1 MNPEHFLGYQTDTGV
16 AGMSESA
23 LKVLN
28 KYKKGGAASATSKQK
43 STQPVLLSAPA
54 VKRDA
59 PLTDGE
65 RKAKLRALARKRLAR
80 LLGQAYRRREED
92 SMPPLPPPIKVR
104 SVASALAARE
114 DLPVMLGGELEAPG
128 DELETAGD
136 EAPVDDAPADA
147 KVRLSTSLRPELFE
161 PLRVIRCDEL
171 GEEGTSAFCVR
182 FSPDGLLLAAGC
194 GDGTVRVF
202 HSGSGRPAHV
212 LSCEGGEEE
221 GASRTVAA
229 GALPVTC
236 VRWTGTRT
244 VLATTA
250 NGRLHWWRLGSSS
263 TDGASCPPLHSLTE
277 ADALYALA
285 LSSQSDGMA
294 SGAGGGYVATAGKDT
309 VVRVYDEATRQL
321 LTACGEPDAEMRR
334 FLGAGGGGSA
344 ASAGMHTSRLFC
356 VRFVPGHPQLIA
368 SAGWDAT
375 LRLFDT
381 RTAAPLGASSSIA
394 TAISSSWAPVR
405 PYGGCKLYA
414 AQFCSSGRA
423 EGAGHSSLVA
433 AAGVAALDG
442 SGELTLLDAASLQPK
457 ATLRLPKA
465 VRSLDVCAPGTAL
478 ESEYRVALAAAD
490 HTGRCRPLLP
500 HERAKDAGGVLTL
513 SKGTVTIAG
522 GSDDSDKP
530 GSESPR
536 ASPRRSFPD
545 ASSALKPSKSFT
557 FDHVYDE
564 NSTQEEV
571 YAQFV
576 APFTAKFLAG

>member
-1 MNPEHFLGYQTDTGV
+1 MNPEQYLGYQKDTGV

-28 KYKKGGAASATSKQK
+28 KYKQNGATGAPSKQK
-43 STQPVLLSAPA
+43 NTQPVLLSAPA

-80 LLGQAYRRREED
+80 LIGQAYRRREED

-171 GEEGTSAFCVR
+171 GGEEGTSAFCVR

-221 GASRTVAA
+221 GASRAVAA

-236 VRWTGTRT
+236 VRWTGTRA
-244 VLATTA
+244 VIATTA
-250 NGRLHWWRLGSSS
+250 DGRLHWWRLGSSS

-277 ADALYALA
+277 ADAIYALA
-285 LSSQSDGMA
+285 YSPQSDGMA
-294 SGAGGGYVATAGKDT
+294 GGGGGGGGGGSSSRHGDGGYVATAGKDT

-321 LTACGEPDAEMRR
+321 LSACGEPDAEMRR

-344 ASAGMHTSRLFC
+344 VGAGMHTSRLFC
-356 VRFVPGHPQLIA
+356 VRFVPGQAQLIA

-375 LRLFDT
+375 VRLWDLRSARVAQAISGLGGPVCGDALDCDGHQLLVGAFAPTNQLRLFDM
-381 RTAAPLGASSSIA
+381 RTAAPLGA
-394 TAISSSWAPVR
+394 SSSWAPVR

-423 EGAGHSSLVA
+423 EGTGYSSLVA

-442 SGELTLLDAASLQPK
+442 SGELTLLDTASLQPK

-465 VRSLDVCAPGTAL
+465 VRSLDVCTPGTAL
-478 ESEYRVALAAAD
+478 TSDYRVALAAAD
-490 HTGRCRPLLP
+490 HTVR
-500 HERAKDAGGVLTL
+500 
-513 SKGTVTIAG
+513 I
-522 GSDDSDKP
+522 
-530 GSESPR
+530 
-536 ASPRRSFPD
+536 
-545 ASSALKPSKSFT
+545 
-557 FDHVYDE
+557 YDVRDE
-564 NSTQEEV
+564 
-571 YAQFV
+571 
-576 APFTAKFLAG
+576 

>member
-136 EAPVDDAPADA
+136 EAPVDDAPTDA

-161 PLRVIRCDEL
+161 HLRVIRCDEL

-221 GASRTVAA
+221 GASHTVAA

-263 TDGASCPPLHSLTE
+263 MDGASCPPLHSLTE

-375 LRLFDT
+375 VRLWDLRSARVVQAFSGLGGPVCGDALDCDGHQLLVGAFAPASQLRLFDT
-381 RTAAPLGASSSIA
+381 RTAAPLGA
-394 TAISSSWAPVR
+394 SSSWAPVR

-478 ESEYRVALAAAD
+478 KSEYRVALAAAD
-490 HTGRCRPLLP
+490 HTVR
-500 HERAKDAGGVLTL
+500 
-513 SKGTVTIAG
+513 I
-522 GSDDSDKP
+522 
-530 GSESPR
+530 
-536 ASPRRSFPD
+536 
-545 ASSALKPSKSFT
+545 
-557 FDHVYDE
+557 YDVRDE
-564 NSTQEEV
+564 
-571 YAQFV
+571 
-576 APFTAKFLAG
+576 